1 MFTYPKGGPEG
12 GALMK
17 TISIFLALVN
27 SLLAGLILAFSLSP
41 TEMSQAATW
50 WSFTKI
56 VAACSVILVGVFTW
70 LGSARTVS
78 AGLTSLCS
86 LFLVAL
92 GAATIV
98 WTFHLALTTGDI
110 EFHMIVYGGSLIVQG
125 MASVFGFAG
134 DSGNITSQ

>member
-1 MFTYPKGGPEG
+1 
-12 GALMK
+12 MK

-41 TEMSQAATW
+41 TEISQAAAW
-50 WSFTKI
+50 WSLTKI

-70 LGSARTVS
+70 LGSARTIS
-78 AGLTSLCS
+78 QGLASLCS

-98 WTFHLALTTGDI
+98 WTFHLALVTGDI
-110 EFHMIVYGGSLIVQG
+110 EFYMIVYGGSLIVQG
-125 MASVFGFAG
+125 MASLFGFAR
-134 DSGNITSQ
+134 DPRNITSM

>member
-1 MFTYPKGGPEG
+1 
-12 GALMK
+12 MK

-41 TEMSQAATW
+41 TELSQAAAW

-56 VAACSVILVGVFTW
+56 AAAFSVILIGVLTFV
-70 LGSARTVS
+70 GSARASS
-78 AGLTSLCS
+78 AGLMSLCS

-98 WTFHLALTTGDI
+98 WTFHLALTTGDM
-110 EFHMIVYGGSLIVQG
+110 EFYMIFYGGSLIVQG
-125 MASVFGFAG
+125 MASLFGFAG
-134 DSGNITSQ
+134 DSRNMTSM